1 MKRFF
6 AALIL
11 LAVTVFTAVYLN
23 SKTLSLAEEFIEIID
38 SDCTAAQLRNAWEE
52 KSKLFTILL
61 PHEQVEDIET
71 IIESLVDQKDQV
83 QITRVDDEKGVLL
96 KVKVADEDMG
106 KVIGKQ
112 GRIAKAIRTV
122 MKAVTS
128 KEHKRV
134 GIVFEE

>member
-1 MKRFF
+1 MEE
-6 AALIL
+6 IL
-11 LAVTVFTAVYLN
+11 
-23 SKTLSLAEEFIEIID
+23 K
-38 SDCTAAQLRNAWEE
+38 
-52 KSKLFTILL
+52 
-61 PHEQVEDIET
+61 T

-128 KEHKRV
+128 KEHKKV

>member
-1 MKRFF
+1 MEE
-6 AALIL
+6 IL
-11 LAVTVFTAVYLN
+11 
-23 SKTLSLAEEFIEIID
+23 K
-38 SDCTAAQLRNAWEE
+38 
-52 KSKLFTILL
+52 
-61 PHEQVEDIET
+61 T
-71 IIESLVDQKDQV
+71 IIESLVDQKDQI

-128 KEHKRV
+128 KEHKKV

>member
-1 MKRFF
+1 MEE
-6 AALIL
+6 IL
-11 LAVTVFTAVYLN
+11 
-23 SKTLSLAEEFIEIID
+23 
-38 SDCTAAQLRNAWEE
+38 R
-52 KSKLFTILL
+52 
-61 PHEQVEDIET
+61 T
-71 IIESLVDQKDQV
+71 IIESLVDQKEQV

-128 KEHKRV
+128 KEHKKV
-134 GIVFEE
+134 GIIFEE